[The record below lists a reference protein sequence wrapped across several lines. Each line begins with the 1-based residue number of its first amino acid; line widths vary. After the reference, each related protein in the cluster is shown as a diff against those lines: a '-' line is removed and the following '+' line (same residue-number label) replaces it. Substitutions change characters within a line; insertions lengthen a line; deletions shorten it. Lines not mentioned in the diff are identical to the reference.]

1 VGGQQGAGTV
11 VSISMLKG
19 RETLDSPIE
28 QVFPADLA
36 SRPRRQ
42 RGAAWSQFL
51 KAPASG
57 IIAFDLFT
65 VETAILK
72 TLYVLFS
79 GVCL

>member
-1 VGGQQGAGTV
+1 
-11 VSISMLKG
+11 MLKG

-57 IIAFDLFT
+57 IIACDLFT